1 MKTWLVVLLV
11 ILLLIILGS
20 GGYFGYQYY
29 QNNSQPK
36 LVQQTPIPAPTPK
49 PLEKFTF
56 DNLSKRDY
64 SGSAIEIRE
73 PLNAD
78 TAQEDGYNSNV
89 FFFISDDKKVSGQIN
104 IPIPPTSNPEP
115 EATDSAEMADTP
127 APTWVM
133 PTNGKLPVIV
143 MIRGFVDRDM
153 YETGIGTSRAAGV
166 LAANGYI
173 TLSLDFLGYGQSDP
187 PMPSVSERQD
197 TQEYDV
203 WWERFNNPVQVLNLL
218 ASIKNLPQ
226 ADPDKI
232 GIWAHSNGGQIAL
245 SVLEISQKAYPTTL
259 WAPVTKP
266 FPFAILFFTDE
277 FEDEGKALRAEVARL
292 EKDYDVRQYSITDYL
307 DRIIAPL
314 QIHQGSA
321 DDAVPL
327 KWSNEFVAKLKNLK
341 KDYKYY
347 TYQSADH
354 NMAGSWNTVINRDL
368 VFFEKYLYD

>member
-1 MKTWLVVLLV
+1 MKPWLIVLLV
-11 ILLLIILGS
+11 ILLLIILGI

-29 QNNSQPK
+29 QSRTAHVLSLQN
-36 LVQQTPIPAPTPK
+36 TPTPVPTPK

-78 TAQEDGYNSNV
+78 TAQEDGYNSSV
-89 FFFISDDKKVSGQIN
+89 FFFNSDDKKVSGQIN
-104 IPIPPTSNPEP
+104 IPIPPTSNSEP
-115 EATDSAEMADTP
+115 EATDSAQMAETP
-127 APTWVM
+127 APVWTM
-133 PTNGKLPVIV
+133 PANGKFPVIV

-153 YETGIGTSRAAGV
+153 YQTGIGTNRAAGV
-166 LAANGYI
+166 LAQNGYI
-173 TLSLDFLGYGQSDP
+173 TLSPDFLGYGQSD
-187 PMPSVSERQD
+187 MPEN
-197 TQEYDV
+197 DV

-226 ADPDKI
+226 ADSDKI

-245 SVLEISQKAYPTTL
+245 SALEISQKDYPTTL

-277 FEDEGKALRAEVARL
+277 FEDEGKALRSEVARL
-292 EKDYDVRQYSITDYL
+292 EKDYDVRKYSITDYL

-314 QIHQGSA
+314 QIHQGTA
-321 DDAVPL
+321 DEAVPF

-347 TYQSADH
+347 TYPNADH
-354 NMAGSWNTVINRDL
+354 NMAGSWNKVVERDL
-368 VFFEKYLYD
+368 AFFEKYLKETSE

>member
-1 MKTWLVVLLV
+1 
-11 ILLLIILGS
+11 
-20 GGYFGYQYY
+20 
-29 QNNSQPK
+29 
-36 LVQQTPIPAPTPK
+36 
-49 PLEKFTF
+49 
-56 DNLSKRDY
+56 
-64 SGSAIEIRE
+64 
-73 PLNAD
+73 
-78 TAQEDGYNSNV
+78 
-89 FFFISDDKKVSGQIN
+89 
-104 IPIPPTSNPEP
+104 
-115 EATDSAEMADTP
+115 
-127 APTWVM
+127 
-133 PTNGKLPVIV
+133 
-143 MIRGFVDRDM
+143 
-153 YETGIGTSRAAGV
+153 
-166 LAANGYI
+166 
-173 TLSLDFLGYGQSDP
+173 
-187 PMPSVSERQD
+187 MPSVSERQD

-321 DDAVPL
+321 DEAVPL
-327 KWSNEFVAKLKNLK
+327 KWSNEFVTKLKNLK